1 VHLNIPIFTLSNHW
15 VQQFKTSSR
24 TIHEPGAHIEWEKT
38 ADRFCFKDNSA
49 GSSRLHKHIMRLLQ
63 GKGKVR
69 SVNNHKGR
77 DYPITCTDRVS
88 RCLFQ
93 TVLLESR
100 LIISFQMGNGCE
112 VMVYQCPAKIVPC
125 CVLHTKPSKISQ
137 NENRTPLEG
146 KHLSPLHKNHQG

>member
-1 VHLNIPIFTLSNHW
+1 MGENCRQV
-15 VQQFKTSSR
+15 
-24 TIHEPGAHIEWEKT
+24 
-38 ADRFCFKDNSA
+38 
-49 GSSRLHKHIMRLLQ
+49 LLQ
-63 GKGKVR
+63 GQLRWIKQATQAYNEAPTRKGK
-69 SVNNHKGR
+69 SSISQKSQGKGLPNNMYGQSR
-77 DYPITCTDRVS
+77 PLLVS
-88 RCLFQ
+88 NSTTRKH
-93 TVLLESR
+93 R